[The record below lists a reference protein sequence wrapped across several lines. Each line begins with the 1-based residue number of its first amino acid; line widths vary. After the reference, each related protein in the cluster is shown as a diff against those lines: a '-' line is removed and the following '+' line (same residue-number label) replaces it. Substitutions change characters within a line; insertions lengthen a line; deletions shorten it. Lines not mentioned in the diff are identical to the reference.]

1 MASSIGGYR
10 GLGDKYLVRMDELVS
25 PLDRHVLH
33 VERPPPHKPWF
44 TKLIRRRISRQRR
57 EADHGRNE
65 FTNNPYKLP
74 AGLKLK

>member
-33 VERPPPHKPWF
+33 VERPPPHRPWV
-44 TKLIRRRISRQRR
+44 TRVLRRITRLRR

-65 FTNNPYKLP
+65 FSNNPYKRP
-74 AGLKLK
+74 TGCK